1 MFVDVNSTGIGIPP
15 YPTGS
20 GTHHLQDS
28 QHRQVQPE
36 ELSCCNGTVRKAL
49 RVLGLGLYGRVTL
62 QSPFDCF
69 SLLQC
74 QSKSVISFLC
84 QNASN
89 LNASCGNVKDFLD
102 IFC

>member
-1 MFVDVNSTGIGIPP
+1 VFVDVNSTGIGIPP
-15 YPTGS
+15 YPTRS

-49 RVLGLGLYGRVTL
+49 RVSGLRFVWVGEVAISFWL
-62 QSPFDCF
+62 FF
-69 SLLQC
+69 S
-74 QSKSVISFLC
+74 ITMSFLC

-89 LNASCGNVKDFLD
+89 LNASCGNVQDFLD
-102 IFC
+102 IFWWQ